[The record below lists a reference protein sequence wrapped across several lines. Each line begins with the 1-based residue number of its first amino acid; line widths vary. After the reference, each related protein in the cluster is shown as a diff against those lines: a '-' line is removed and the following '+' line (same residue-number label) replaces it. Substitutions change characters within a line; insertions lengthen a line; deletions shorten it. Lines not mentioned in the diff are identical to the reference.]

1 MMTPH
6 FKYIFPLIIG
16 LAIAQILTGQT
27 TALLI
32 GWVTGPDGRGIPYAN
47 VYLKDGEAGT
57 TSDREGR
64 FILQTDGEE
73 SRKLLISHSAFQPVE
88 ISIQEMNRLGGE
100 ITMEIKTYRFDPVV
114 VYGNLYNRESLQ
126 LPVSH
131 RAVELQKYPASGNSI
146 GEKLDRLGIQVRD
159 YGGPAGLKTV
169 SSPTGYSEHILVM
182 LDGFPLNSPQNGI
195 VDFSTLPA
203 EFFSHAEFY
212 PGQASSLYG
221 SHAVGGTLNLLPAAG
236 RNFLKFRV
244 GSLGEQGTS
253 GESTFRVG
261 EMSASLHGNRFES
274 EGNYRENNQFAQ
286 DAVVVKL
293 TLPAV
298 GGWSVNS
305 YLLASLTE
313 RGIPGSVQYPSPSA
327 YKNNEDMLLLVS
339 GRTVSRWGYSEVYAG
354 SFQSDEHY
362 TNPDWAVDSQHKT
375 ANNRLRLIHRS
386 QPDQNFTN
394 TVSLEVAQV
403 DVKSNDAG
411 KHVMATGAAG
421 LLSQIRVGSQLT
433 ISPSV
438 RLDWDDHSDNKIAT
452 GNLALLW
459 SPEESMVQSVAVSGG
474 TSYRNPTFN
483 DLFWEDAMGYS
494 KGNPDLIPERGMS
507 SNMKVDLR
515 PILENQLQFSAGVS
529 YFITDNLIQWA
540 PDDAWVYSPQN
551 ILKSESSVM
560 RMSAQFLPNSLP
572 VVIRLGTESTESQI
586 LSEGNDKGKSL
597 LYVPPTSL
605 WAEVELKLGG
615 LAANLNVR
623 SLGERRYSYGEGE
636 LLRPYERMDGALNY
650 SFSVSQFNVN
660 LEGGVRNML
669 DTKDLQSVYDYPEP
683 GRTIFMAVGLE
694 L

>member
-1 MMTPH
+1 MMTPR
-6 FKYIFPLIIG
+6 FKYIFSLIIG
-16 LAIAQILTGQT
+16 LAVAQLWASKTTMVITGR
-27 TALLI
+27 
-32 GWVTGPDGRGIPYAN
+32 VTDPDGRSIPYAN

-57 TSDREGR
+57 TADREGR
-64 FILQTDGEE
+64 FILKTDGEK
-73 SRKLLISHSAFQPVE
+73 SWKLIISHSSFKSVE
-88 ISIQEMNRLGGE
+88 ISMQEMNRLRGE

-131 RAVELQKYPASGNSI
+131 RAVELKKYPASGNSI

-203 EFFSHAEFY
+203 EFFSHGEFY

-221 SHAVGGTLNLLPAAG
+221 SHAVGGTLNLLPASG
-236 RNFLKFRV
+236 RNFLKFRS
-244 GSLGEQGTS
+244 GSLGEQGVS

-261 EMSASLHGNRFES
+261 ERSASLYGNRFES
-274 EGNYRENNQFAQ
+274 EGNYRENNKFAQ
-286 DAVVVKL
+286 DAVGLKL
-293 TLPAV
+293 ALPAV
-298 GGWSVNS
+298 GSWSVNS
-305 YLLASLTE
+305 HLLASQTE
-313 RGIPGSVQYPSPSA
+313 RGIPGSIQYPSPSA
-327 YKNNEDMLLLVS
+327 HKNNEDMLLLVS

-362 TNPDWAVDSQHKT
+362 TNPDWTIDSQHKT
-375 ANNRLRLIHRS
+375 INNRLRFIHRI
-386 QPDQNFTN
+386 QPDQNFSN

-403 DVKSNDAG
+403 DVNSDDAG
-411 KHVMATGAAG
+411 DHVMATGAAG

-433 ISPSV
+433 IFPSA
-438 RLDWDDHSDNKIAT
+438 RLDWDDHSGNRIAT

-459 SPEESMVQSVAVSGG
+459 TPDESTVQSVAFSSG
-474 TSYRNPTFN
+474 TSYRSPTFN

-494 KGNPDLIPERGMS
+494 KGNPDLIPEQGMS

-515 PILENQLQFSAGVS
+515 PILKDQLQLSADVS
-529 YFITDNLIQWA
+529 YFTADNLIQWA

-551 ILKSESSVM
+551 ILKSKSSVI
-560 RMSAQFLPNSLP
+560 RVSAQFLPIFLP
-572 VVIRLGTESTESQI
+572 VVIRLGSESTESQI
-586 LSEGNDKGKSL
+586 LSEGDDKGKSL
-597 LYVPPTSL
+597 LYVSPTSH
-605 WAEVELKLGG
+605 WAEVELKMGK
-615 LAANLNVR
+615 LAANLSVR
-623 SLGERRYSYGEGE
+623 HQDERRYSYGEGAF
-636 LLRPYERMDGALNY
+636 LRPYKRMDGAMIY
-650 SFSVSQFNVN
+650 RFSVGQFNIN
-660 LEGGVRNML
+660 MEGGVRNML
-669 DTKDLQSVYDYPEP
+669 DIKDLQSVYDYPEP